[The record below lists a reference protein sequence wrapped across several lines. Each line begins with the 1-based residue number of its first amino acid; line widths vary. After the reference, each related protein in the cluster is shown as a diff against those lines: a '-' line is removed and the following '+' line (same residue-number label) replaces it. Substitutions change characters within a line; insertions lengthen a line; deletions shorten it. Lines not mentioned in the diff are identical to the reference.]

1 MDRLL
6 DEIAGYSTVVDMTD
20 QATEDATK
28 SWYVAPEHDQL
39 RVDAL
44 LRHCLPQLSRR
55 QLASAIA
62 DRLFSLNGKVS
73 KKGDRVN
80 AGDVLV
86 FHGPPAWLSPQPLAN
101 PNLQLRVV
109 YEDPEILIVDKPAAL
124 PTHGFSGRDE
134 DTVANFIASKHPELL
149 GVGKSR
155 WEPGILNRLDRDTSG
170 LVLVAKTQESFIEL
184 RKQFRR
190 REIVKT
196 YWALVWGET
205 NASGTITLPLAH
217 DPRDRARMRAVN
229 STYPH
234 SERIWNAATHYRQL
248 AQGSKVTLVEVTMTT
263 GVTHQIRVH
272 LASIGH
278 PIVGDLLY
286 GKASPES
293 FGLKR
298 QFLHAIKLQFRHPK
312 TSRKLIVETPLPD
325 DLKEVLTRVKLWI

>member
-6 DEIAGYSTVVDMTD
+6 DENARYSTVVDIMD
-20 QATEDATK
+20 QAKMGK
-28 SWYVAPEHDQL
+28 SNSWTVAPEHDQL

-55 QLASAIA
+55 HLASAIA

-86 FHGPPAWLSPQPLAN
+86 FHGPAAWLSPQPLAN

-149 GVGKSR
+149 AVGKSR

-196 YWALVWGET
+196 YWALVWGKT
-205 NASGTITLPLAH
+205 NASGNITLPLAH

-229 STYPH
+229 STYQH

-248 AQGSKVTLVEVTMTT
+248 AQGSEVTLVEVNMTT

-286 GKASPES
+286 GKARPES

-312 TSRKLIVETPLPD
+312 TNRKLIVETPLPD
-325 DLKEVLTRVKLWI
+325 DLKEILTRAKLWI

>member
-1 MDRLL
+1 M
-6 DEIAGYSTVVDMTD
+6 MD
-20 QATEDATK
+20 QAKTGK
-28 SWYVAPEHDQL
+28 GNSWTVAPEHDQL

-86 FHGPPAWLSPQPLAN
+86 FHGPAAWLSPQPLAN
-101 PNLQLRVV
+101 PNLQLGVV
-109 YEDPEILIVDKPAAL
+109 YEDPEILIVDKPAGL
-124 PTHGFSGRDE
+124 PTHGFSGRDQ
-134 DTVANFIASKHPELL
+134 DTVANFIASKLPELL
-149 GVGKSR
+149 AVGKSR

-196 YWALVWGET
+196 YWALVWGNT
-205 NASGTITLPLAH
+205 NVSGTITLPLAH
-217 DPRDRARMRAVN
+217 DPRDRGRMRAVH
-229 STYPH
+229 STNLH
-234 SERIWNAATHYRQL
+234 SERIWNAVTHYRQL
-248 AQGSKVTLVEVTMTT
+248 AQASEVTLVEVNMTT

-278 PIVGDLLY
+278 PIVGDVLY
-286 GKASPES
+286 GKAKPES
-293 FGLKR
+293 FGLER

-312 TSRKLIVETPLPD
+312 TSRKLIVEAPLPN
-325 DLKEVLTRVKLWI
+325 DLKKVLTRLKLWI

>member
-6 DEIAGYSTVVDMTD
+6 DENARYSTVVDIMD
-20 QATEDATK
+20 QAKMGK
-28 SWYVAPEHDQL
+28 SNSWTVAPEHDQL

-55 QLASAIA
+55 HLASAIA

-86 FHGPPAWLSPQPLAN
+86 FHGPAAWLSPQPLAN

-149 GVGKSR
+149 AVGKSR

-184 RKQFRR
+184 RKQFHR
-190 REIVKT
+190 REIVKI
-196 YWALVWGET
+196 YWALVWGKT
-205 NASGTITLPLAH
+205 NASGNITLPLAH

-229 STYPH
+229 STYQH

-248 AQGSKVTLVEVTMTT
+248 AQGSEVTLVEVNMTT

>member
-1 MDRLL
+1 
-6 DEIAGYSTVVDMTD
+6 
-20 QATEDATK
+20 
-28 SWYVAPEHDQL
+28 
-39 RVDAL
+39 
-44 LRHCLPQLSRR
+44 
-55 QLASAIA
+55 
-62 DRLFSLNGKVS
+62 
-73 KKGDRVN
+73 
-80 AGDVLV
+80 LV
-86 FHGPPAWLSPQPLAN
+86 FHGPAAWLSPQPLAN

-149 GVGKSR
+149 AVGKSR

-205 NASGTITLPLAH
+205 NASGTTTLPLAH

-229 STYPH
+229 SPYPH

-248 AQGSKVTLVEVTMTT
+248 AQGSEVTLVEVTMTT